1 MLFMKIWVT
10 IIHQNKLFDDMKA
23 DMEANKELSTILT
36 ELVLRG
42 RKLNISLVFLSRSY
56 FKVPKT
62 ED

>member
-10 IIHQNKLFDDMKA
+10 IIHQNKLFDDVKA

>member
-62 ED
+62 

>member
-1 MLFMKIWVT
+1 MLFMKIWAT

-23 DMEANKELSTILT
+23 DMETNKELSIILT

-62 ED
+62 